1 MHQSHQFVIALD
13 YDALVDHR
21 HGVELVLNL
30 FRIDVLTIRSQQH
43 VLASSS
49 YEEMSVG
56 VHRCQVAC
64 MEPSVFIYYGICC
77 LLVLVIAL
85 HHIDAA
91 ANQFTGYVLRVIAQN
106 LYLHVLHGNTT
117 ASCHIVVLMGK
128 GDKWSS
134 LSGTISHCDRETYA
148 DEEVLYL
155 LVERSTTHNNL
166 ARTFAKLSQYK
177 LANLLLDALI
187 DDRHVH
193 QQSCTVGL
201 DMWEYFLSYNLV
213 YYKRHRIE
221 DVWLDF

>member
-1 MHQSHQFVIALD
+1 M
-13 YDALVDHR
+13 
-21 HGVELVLNL
+21 
-30 FRIDVLTIRSQQH
+30 
-43 VLASSS
+43 
-49 YEEMSVG
+49 
-56 VHRCQVAC
+56 
-64 MEPSVFIYYGICC
+64 
-77 LLVLVIAL
+77 
-85 HHIDAA
+85 
-91 ANQFTGYVLRVIAQN
+91 
-106 LYLHVLHGNTT
+106 LHGNTT

-166 ARTFAKLSQYK
+166 VRTFAKLSQYK
-177 LANLLLDALI
+177 LANFLLDALI

-221 DVWLDF
+221 DVWLGF